1 MFNLEKND
9 VDPPQ
14 PHSKTTE
21 SLFKVEQTNLTELR
35 SMWGSLKYIQ
45 IKNCVST
52 SLILTINI

>member
-1 MFNLEKND
+1 MFNLEKNV

-35 SMWGSLKYIQ
+35 SIWGSLKYIQ
-45 IKNCVST
+45 LKNYVSMYIFNT
-52 SLILTINI
+52 HN